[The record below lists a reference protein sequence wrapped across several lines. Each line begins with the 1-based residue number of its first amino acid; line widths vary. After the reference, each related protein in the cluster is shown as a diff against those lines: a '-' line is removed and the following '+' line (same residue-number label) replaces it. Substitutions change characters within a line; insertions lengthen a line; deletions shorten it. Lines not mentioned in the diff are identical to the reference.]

1 MKVKYTEHSEDL
13 YQNAP
18 CGYLSMLA
26 DGEIVNINNTL
37 LSWLRLSRDEVVFK
51 KNFHDLLGIGG
62 KIYLETH
69 LMPLLQM
76 QGQVKEINMELKGSE
91 KIVVPVLINGTKV
104 ELNPGEVIYRLS
116 IIDISQRK
124 QYEKELLKAR
134 KEAEETNKR
143 LIEINEELEHFAYTA
158 SHDLQAPLNNITAIV
173 SLIENRKL
181 FSLDEESGELFSIIS
196 NNTRRMRMMINDLLE
211 YSKLDGINAETAPL
225 SLNEVCHTAIEMLD
239 EEVKKNGA
247 QFSIKDLPIIEGR
260 KMQFIRLFQNLFSN
274 AIKYRSATA
283 PHVEVSYEKERDFYT
298 FYIKDNGIGFDQK
311 YERKIFQFMERLHSH
326 DDIAGTGIGLSACK
340 RIVEKHGGRIGVN
353 SSPGKGSTFYFTLPT
368 PEFAHS
374 KV

>member
-1 MKVKYTEHSEDL
+1 LKVKYTEHSEDL

-18 CGYLSMLA
+18 CGYLSMQA

-37 LSWLRLSRDEVVFK
+37 LSWLKLSREDVVYK

-69 LMPLLQM
+69 MMPLLQM
-76 QGQVKEINMELKGSE
+76 HGEVKEINMELKGSE
-91 KIVVPVLINGTKV
+91 KTVVPVLINGAKV
-104 ELNPGEVIYRLS
+104 QLNTDQSIYRLS
-116 IIDISQRK
+116 IIDITQRK

-173 SLIENRKL
+173 SLIENKKL
-181 FSLDEESGELFSIIS
+181 FNQGEESNELFSIIS

-225 SLNEVCHTAIEMLD
+225 SLNEVCNTAIEMLAN
-239 EEVKKNGA
+239 EVKKTHA
-247 QFSIKDLPIIEGR
+247 HFTIKELPIVNGR

-274 AIKYRSATA
+274 AIKYRSVIP
-283 PHVEVSYEKERDFYT
+283 PHVEVSYERGRDFYT
-298 FYIKDNGIGFDQK
+298 FFIKDNGIGFDQK

-340 RIVEKHGGRIGVN
+340 RIVEKHGGSIGVT
-353 SSPGKGSTFYFTLPT
+353 SVPGEGSTFYFTLPT
-368 PEFAHS
+368 PESTH
-374 KV
+374 K